1 MRKAY
6 ALLLALAALGIL
18 LGTVIISSRIPSAPS
33 TLSTE
38 QSKALAFIENVL
50 PIDSSQYNITFKPP
64 FSSNFSNNNGLKI
77 TGSESLIET
86 YSLEAK
92 DSSLTFICSFYE
104 EALYQCQLGTDKGSI
119 ITDQTYANITEAA
132 KSFLEKYQTYSSL
145 NSTEMIAILSNV
157 NTTQNP
163 TIISGDLKLTVTHK
177 DLTGTAFGDSI
188 NFRWV
193 HTTNGCEYLLIDLT
207 FKDGVFSGFIDHR
220 PRYTIGDTAV
230 NISKEQAI
238 TIAMEAIKNYSYRMS
253 DDRVVTGF
261 NVTENRITANLM
273 PTVKE
278 GNVLYPAWSVTL
290 PLNGTWPGSV
300 TELLVKIWADNGEV
314 YLVHHQAYAQLNP
327 KPALT

>member
-6 ALLLALAALGIL
+6 ALLLALVALGIL
-18 LGTVIISSRIPSAPS
+18 LGTVIVSSGMPSAPS
-33 TLSTE
+33 TLSIE

-50 PIDSSQYNITFKPP
+50 PIDSSQYNITFRPP
-64 FSSNFSNNNGLKI
+64 FSSNFSHSEGLKI
-77 TGSESLIET
+77 IGSESLIET
-86 YSLEAK
+86 YSLESK

-104 EALYQCQLGTDKGSI
+104 EALYQCQLGADKGSI
-119 ITDQTYANITEAA
+119 ITDQSYANITEAA
-132 KSFLEKYQTYSSL
+132 KSFLEKYQAYSSL

-157 NTTQNP
+157 DPTQNP
-163 TIISGDLKLTVTHK
+163 TVISGDLKLTVTHK

-193 HTTNGCEYLLIDLT
+193 HITNGCEYLLIDLA

-220 PRYTIGDTAV
+220 PRYTVGDTAV
-230 NISKEQAI
+230 NISKAQAV
-238 TIAMEAIKNYSYRMS
+238 TIAMEAIKNYSYKMS
-253 DDRVVTGF
+253 DDWVVTGF

-300 TELLVKIWADNGEV
+300 TELLVGIWAGTGEV

>member
-6 ALLLALAALGIL
+6 ALLLALVALGIL
-18 LGTVIISSRIPSAPS
+18 LGTVIVSSGMPSAPS

-50 PIDSSQYNITFKPP
+50 PIDSSQYNITFRPP
-64 FSSNFSNNNGLKI
+64 FSSNFSNSEGLKI
-77 TGSESLIET
+77 IGSESLIET

-104 EALYQCQLGTDKGSI
+104 EALYQCQLGADKGSI
-119 ITDQTYANITEAA
+119 ITDQSYANITEAA
-132 KSFLEKYQTYSSL
+132 KSFLEKYQAYSSL

-157 NTTQNP
+157 DPTQNP

-193 HTTNGCEYLLIDLT
+193 HITNGCEYLLIDLA

-230 NISKEQAI
+230 NISKEQAV
-238 TIAMEAIKNYSYRMS
+238 TIAMEAIKNYSYQMS
-253 DDRVVTGF
+253 DDWVVTGF
-261 NVTENRITANLM
+261 NVTENRITANLI

-300 TELLVKIWADNGEV
+300 TELLVGIWAGTGEV

>member
-6 ALLLALAALGIL
+6 ALLLALVALGIL
-18 LGTVIISSRIPSAPS
+18 LGTVIVSSGMPSAPS

-50 PIDSSQYNITFKPP
+50 PIDSSQYNITFRPP
-64 FSSNFSNNNGLKI
+64 FSSNFSNSEGLKI
-77 TGSESLIET
+77 IGSESLIET

-104 EALYQCQLGTDKGSI
+104 EALYQCQLGADKGSI
-119 ITDQTYANITEAA
+119 ITDQSYANITEAA
-132 KSFLEKYQTYSSL
+132 KSFLEKYQAYSSL

-157 NTTQNP
+157 DPTQNP

-193 HTTNGCEYLLIDLT
+193 HITNGCEYLLIDLA

-220 PRYTIGDTAV
+220 PRYAIGDTAV
-230 NISKEQAI
+230 NISKEQAV
-238 TIAMEAIKNYSYRMS
+238 TIAMEAIKNYSYQMS
-253 DDRVVTGF
+253 DDWVVTGF
-261 NVTENRITANLM
+261 NVTENRITANLI

-300 TELLVKIWADNGEV
+300 TELLVGIWAGTGEV

>member
-1 MRKAY
+1 
-6 ALLLALAALGIL
+6 
-18 LGTVIISSRIPSAPS
+18 
-33 TLSTE
+33 
-38 QSKALAFIENVL
+38 
-50 PIDSSQYNITFKPP
+50 
-64 FSSNFSNNNGLKI
+64 
-77 TGSESLIET
+77 
-86 YSLEAK
+86 LEAK
-92 DSSLTFICSFYE
+92 DSSLTFICSVYE
-104 EALYQCQLGTDKGSI
+104 EALYQCQLGTDKSSI
-119 ITDQTYANITEAA
+119 TTDQTYANITEAA

-314 YLVHHQAYAQLNP
+314 YHVHHQAYAQLYP
-327 KPALT
+327 KWALT

>member
-6 ALLLALAALGIL
+6 ALLLALVALGIL
-18 LGTVIISSRIPSAPS
+18 LGTVIVSSGMPSAPS

-50 PIDSSQYNITFKPP
+50 PIDSSQYNITFRPP
-64 FSSNFSNNNGLKI
+64 FSSNFSNSEGLKI
-77 TGSESLIET
+77 IGSESLIET

-104 EALYQCQLGTDKGSI
+104 EALYQCQLGADKGSI
-119 ITDQTYANITEAA
+119 ITDQSYANITEAA
-132 KSFLEKYQTYSSL
+132 KSFLEKYQAYSSL

-157 NTTQNP
+157 DPTQNP
-163 TIISGDLKLTVTHK
+163 TILSGNLKLTVTHK

-193 HTTNGCEYLLIDLT
+193 HITNGCEYLLIDLA

-220 PRYTIGDTAV
+220 PRYAIGDTAV
-230 NISKEQAI
+230 NISKEQAV
-238 TIAMEAIKNYSYRMS
+238 TIAMEAIKNYSYQMS
-253 DDRVVTGF
+253 DDWVVTGF
-261 NVTENRITANLM
+261 NVTENRITANLI

-300 TELLVKIWADNGEV
+300 TELLVGIWAGTGEV

>member
-6 ALLLALAALGIL
+6 ALLLASAALGIL
-18 LGTVIISSRIPSAPS
+18 LGTAIVSSRLPS
-33 TLSTE
+33 TPSTVPTE
-38 QSKALAFIENVL
+38 QSKALAFLEDVL
-50 PIDSSQYNITFKPP
+50 PIDSSQYNITFRPP
-64 FSSNFSNNNGLKI
+64 FSSNFSDSDGLKI
-77 TGSESLIET
+77 IGSESLIET
-86 YSLEAK
+86 YSLESK
-92 DSSLTFICSFYE
+92 DSSLTFICSFYNE
-104 EALYQCQLGTDKGSI
+104 ELYQCQLGANKGSI
-119 ITDQTYANITEAA
+119 ITDQPYANTIDAA
-132 KSFLEKYQTYSSL
+132 KSFLQKYQAYSNL
-145 NSTEMIAILSNV
+145 DSTEMIAMLANV
-157 NTTQNP
+157 DPTQNS
-163 TIISGDLKLTVTHK
+163 TIISEDLKLTVTHK

-193 HTTNGCEYLLIDLT
+193 RITNGCEYLLIDAH

-220 PRYTIGDTAV
+220 LRYTIGDTAV
-230 NISKEQAI
+230 NISKEQAV

-253 DDRVVTGF
+253 DDWVVTGF

-278 GNVLYPAWSVTL
+278 GNVLYPTWSITL

-300 TELLVKIWADNGEV
+300 TELLVGIWAGTGEV

>member
-6 ALLLALAALGIL
+6 ALLLAIVALGII
-18 LGTVIISSRIPSAPS
+18 LGTVIVSSEMPSVPS
-33 TLSTE
+33 TGSTE

-50 PIDSSQYNITFKPP
+50 PIDSSQYNITFRPP
-64 FSSNFSNNNGLKI
+64 FSSNLSNPDGLKI
-77 TGSESLIET
+77 IGTESLIET
-86 YSLEAK
+86 YSLESK

-104 EALYQCQLGTDKGSI
+104 EALYQCQLGADKGLI
-119 ITDQTYANITEAA
+119 ITDQSYANTVDAA
-132 KSFLEKYQTYSSL
+132 KDFLKKYQAYSNL
-145 NSTEMIAILSNV
+145 DSTEMIAMLANADP
-157 NTTQNP
+157 TQNP

-193 HTTNGCEYLLIDLT
+193 HITNGCEYLLIDAH

-230 NISKEQAI
+230 NISKDQAI
-238 TIAMEAIKNYSYRMS
+238 TIALEAIKNYSYRMS
-253 DDRVVTGF
+253 DDWVVTGF
-261 NVTENRITANLM
+261 NVTENKITANLI

-300 TELLVKIWADNGEV
+300 TELLVGIWAGSGEV
-314 YLVHHQAYAQLNP
+314 YFVHYQAYAQLNP